1 MTSPR
6 NRSARRARLTFT
18 LLAALAAAV
27 PAAALVGVQ
36 PASATTASFTTI
48 TSSANPVEQGVSFT
62 IEGTECTRV
71 SSTHPGGY
79 LVFDDLTTQT
89 SLAAVTLTPDPGFA
103 NCSDA
108 NYTDSESLAVGN
120 YKIRARYVPDFPNP
134 APPSRAATYIQSVIS
149 PPFTN
154 ITWKTGAAIPH
165 AHEEGTSAALGGKVY
180 AIGGSTGDCSD
191 GSCGPL
197 QTAVDVYRPST
208 NTFSSAPGLPNPRTA
223 DPTAVATGGK
233 IYVLGGINT
242 GGTVSAIDVFTPG
255 SGWTTLPSTS
265 NLPTGFTGEYSCAA
279 AVGPDIYYFDNATG
293 DIGILNTAASPPT
306 WSVTGPFTL
315 LSPASFCSA
324 VGAGTDPTSASSKV
338 IVVGPGNGSADANSR
353 RVLIYTPSTG
363 TLALAQG
370 QTAPTA
376 EQSAVLIKGVVV
388 TAGGDFNLTSVAGIA
403 PGQGSVTT
411 FNSLP
416 DNRDDAGGGSV
427 VNNVFY
433 IVGGQSTTTT
443 TPDVLIG
450 TTS

>member
-6 NRSARRARLTFT
+6 SRSARSARLAIT
-18 LLAALAAAV
+18 LLAAVAAAV
-27 PAAALVGVQ
+27 PTVALVGLQ
-36 PASATTASFTTI
+36 PASATISSFTTV

-62 IEGTECTRV
+62 IEGSECTRV
-71 SSTHPGGY
+71 ASTPPGGY
-79 LVFDDLTTQT
+79 LVFDNLTTQT
-89 SLAAVTLTPDPGFA
+89 SLAAVTLTPDPSFA

-108 NYTDSESLAVGN
+108 SYTDSESLAVGK

-134 APPSRAATYIQSVIS
+134 APASRAATYLQSVIS

-154 ITWKTGAAIPH
+154 ITWTTGAAIPH

-191 GSCGPL
+191 GSCGML

-208 NTFSSAPGLPNPRTA
+208 NTFSAAPGLPNPRA
-223 DPTAVATGGK
+223 FDPTAVTTGGK
-233 IYVLGGINT
+233 IYVLGGAT
-242 GGTVSAIDVFTPG
+242 TSGTVSAIDVFTPG
-255 SGWTTLPSTS
+255 TGWTTLPSSS
-265 NLPTGFTGEYSCAA
+265 NLPGGFTGEYACAA
-279 AVGPDIYYFDNATG
+279 AVGADIYYFDNATG

-306 WSVTGPFTL
+306 WTVTGPFAL
-315 LSPASFCSA
+315 LNPSRFCSA
-324 VGAGTDPTSASSKV
+324 AGSGTDPTTASSKV
-338 IVVGPGNGSADANSR
+338 IVVGPGDGSADANSQ

-363 TLALAQG
+363 TLTLAQG
-370 QTAPTA
+370 KTSPTA
-376 EQSAVLIKGVVV
+376 EQSAVLIEGVVV
-388 TAGGDFNLTSVAGIA
+388 TAGGDFNLDAVAGIA
-403 PGQGSVTT
+403 PGQGSVTS
-411 FNSLP
+411 FNPLP

-433 IVGGQSTTTT
+433 IIGGKSTSTT